1 MYIPL
6 WVFLVMFGTLVIV
19 AILFSCLWKRF
30 RVYDRAIKAGALV
43 GKEEMDSHLKDIAE
57 LIVPLERK
65 IIVAKETIPVNL
77 NQMRSA
83 VGEIRDSAVEVVGRF
98 SLLNDKIGNSV
109 ALSNNMMNSFIGK
122 ENLEGKNPD
131 NLAFLQKQS
140 EEMVKKV
147 VSELNSMLA
156 YQTDEYMLKLDG
168 ILDTVKGIMP
178 FSEEIS
184 DIAETTNL
192 LALNAAIEAAHAGDA
207 GRSFA
212 VVAAEVRRLAEHSQ
226 ETAAKIKN
234 GLAST
239 NAIVATTRK
248 AIEEAIE
255 VERNHVNSAINLLE
269 SYFLSTVETTIKLA
283 TAMKDS
289 IGEISEARTD
299 IEAIIF
305 GLQFEDIANQ
315 MMNHVAESLGSI
327 QEDFS
332 DLKSLEE
339 VQNQLLSLGLKDE
352 IMRDLEGLYTME
364 QERMIARKTLT
375 KVPGNGG
382 RAQKSDSE
390 GDDVTFF

>member
-1 MYIPL
+1 
-6 WVFLVMFGTLVIV
+6 
-19 AILFSCLWKRF
+19 
-30 RVYDRAIKAGALV
+30 
-43 GKEEMDSHLKDIAE
+43 MDSHLKDIAE

-83 VGEIRDSAVEVVGRF
+83 IGEIRDSAVEVVGRF

-212 VVAAEVRRLAEHSQ
+212 VVAAEVRRLAEYSQ
-226 ETAAKIKN
+226 GTATKIKN

-239 NAIVATTRK
+239 NTFVANTRK
-248 AIEEAIE
+248 SIEEVIE